1 MTLKAE
7 SISAS
12 ILPALSANPG
22 SGSVHS
28 VFSRTVNILC
38 DDVTWL
44 SLHPGGTPMHPYAV
58 TVPVKGNAEGFLGT
72 ASGVPIAPGDPV
84 SACESE
90 IEFQRQGLTI
100 DLVGAEVW
108 DALLLPL
115 SDGRSLVCG
124 HMLGVLGDL
133 VGTGPVA
140 SPFLAAAIGN
150 PVAATDTWSRALW
163 SEAASIA
170 REIKAGLRAC
180 CPQLALGAAK
190 RAVGLGPGFT
200 PSGDDYLT
208 GLIGA
213 YWYMAPRDRM
223 GEALRA
229 GISPMIHR
237 TSLSSSF
244 MLKAALLGRLPEPL
258 AGLLRALGEGAEAD
272 QAGAVARLTGA
283 GATSGEDMLAGLIT
297 YLDIRAGVGWAYATN

>member
-1 MTLKAE
+1 MTLKAD
-7 SISAS
+7 SISTS
-12 ILPALSANPG
+12 ILPDLSAMPR

-38 DDVTWL
+38 DDMTWL
-44 SLHPGGTPMHPYAV
+44 SLHPSGSPMHPYAV
-58 TVPVKGNAEGFLGT
+58 TVPVGGF
-72 ASGVPIAPGDPV
+72 ADIAAGDPV
-84 SACESE
+84 TLCRSR
-90 IEFQRQGLTI
+90 IWFGRQALAI
-100 DLVGAEVW
+100 DLRCAGPW
-108 DALLLPL
+108 DPLLVPMQGGGKIDHARLPGTL
-115 SDGRSLVCG
+115 K
-124 HMLGVLGDL
+124 DL
-133 VGTGPVA
+133 IGSGPVA

-163 SEAASIA
+163 SEATSIA
-170 REIKAGLRAC
+170 REIEAGLRAC

-190 RAVGLGPGFT
+190 RAVGLGLGFT

-237 TSLSSSF
+237 TSLPSSF

-258 AGLLRALGEGAEAD
+258 AGLLRALGEGVEAD
-272 QAGAVARLTGA
+272 PAGALMGLTET

-297 YLDIRAGVGWAYATN
+297 YLDIRAGVGRAYATN